1 MTRQEIAVKRLSNN
15 SEQGFQEIM
24 NEDILIT
31 KLQHRILMRLLGCC
45 VEEERMLVYEYMPN
59 KSLDYFIFGLKLLA
73 QKKGMT

>member
-31 KLQHRILMRLLGCC
+31 KLQHCNLIRLLGCC
-45 VEEERMLVYEYMPN
+45 VEEERMLVYQYMPN
-59 KSLDYFIFGLKLLA
+59 KSLDCFIFGLKLLVLCLF
-73 QKKGMT
+73 